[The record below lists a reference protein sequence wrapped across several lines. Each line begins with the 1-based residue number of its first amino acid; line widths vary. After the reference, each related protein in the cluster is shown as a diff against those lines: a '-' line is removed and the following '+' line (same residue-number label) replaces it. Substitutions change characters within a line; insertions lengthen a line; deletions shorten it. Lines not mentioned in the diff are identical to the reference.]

1 MSLAVSTSRYI
12 RLQQVRD
19 ALWIPSLVSLAYFVG
34 AEGAFFIGTLSDKL
48 FAPFWPP
55 NVILFCALLLS
66 PVKRWGIFIAA
77 VLPAHMI
84 AELSIGMT
92 AVPIGIAFA
101 TNCLIAIANA
111 IAVRHFIGDSDWFV
125 SLRRVSGYIF
135 LTALCCPAL
144 AALAGAFVPVFI
156 RGTFTYYWHFWAL
169 WYASNALG
177 TVSLGPLLIMLLKRK
192 DVFGTLKRNSRAIE
206 AVATIGGLILTSLIA
221 FQATSGSPVSGYLP
235 ALLYLPLPLV
245 LWGAARFGVAGAS
258 GSVLIV
264 GAVLLWRALNGA
276 TVFNAGDA
284 DENVF
289 ALQLFLI
296 ALSVPALLL
305 SAATAEMQQAER
317 QTRESVDRMAF
328 AAASANV
335 GLWIYT
341 VADRTL
347 WTTDYAAS
355 LLGVPANRPLTMFE
369 FYRAL
374 QRSDADALARIREAV
389 ETRGSM
395 DIEFRLA
402 DSPDKARWI
411 NIRGIPH
418 RDAVGNTIELAGSLA
433 DVTLRKEAEHDA
445 KLQQQEITHLLRISV
460 VGELAGGLAHEL
472 TQPLTAI
479 MANAQ
484 AAQLELARENPNTGE
499 LQDILEDIVTENSR
513 AGDVIHGLRKL
524 LKKDVVRRETID
536 LNELVK
542 STLTLIHNEYITR
555 RIRVEQ
561 YFTPHLPN
569 TIGDRVQLQQV
580 LLNLLLNAMDATE
593 DLPDSLRAISISTE
607 RTYSGDSV
615 EVQIRDQGT
624 GLPAAGADVFKP
636 FFTTK
641 KHGLGLGLSIS
652 RSIVSAHSGTLT
664 LENNSSK
671 GATARLRL
679 PMDTQRTELRK
690 AGSMGS

>member
-1 MSLAVSTSRYI
+1 
-12 RLQQVRD
+12 
-19 ALWIPSLVSLAYFVG
+19 
-34 AEGAFFIGTLSDKL
+34 
-48 FAPFWPP
+48 
-55 NVILFCALLLS
+55 
-66 PVKRWGIFIAA
+66 
-77 VLPAHMI
+77 
-84 AELSIGMT
+84 
-92 AVPIGIAFA
+92 
-101 TNCLIAIANA
+101 
-111 IAVRHFIGDSDWFV
+111 
-125 SLRRVSGYIF
+125 
-135 LTALCCPAL
+135 
-144 AALAGAFVPVFI
+144 
-156 RGTFTYYWHFWAL
+156 
-169 WYASNALG
+169 
-177 TVSLGPLLIMLLKRK
+177 
-192 DVFGTLKRNSRAIE
+192 
-206 AVATIGGLILTSLIA
+206 
-221 FQATSGSPVSGYLP
+221 
-235 ALLYLPLPLV
+235 
-245 LWGAARFGVAGAS
+245 
-258 GSVLIV
+258 
-264 GAVLLWRALNGA
+264 
-276 TVFNAGDA
+276 
-284 DENVF
+284 
-289 ALQLFLI
+289 
-296 ALSVPALLL
+296 
-305 SAATAEMQQAER
+305 
-317 QTRESVDRMAF
+317 
-328 AAASANV
+328 
-335 GLWIYT
+335 
-341 VADRTL
+341 
-347 WTTDYAAS
+347 
-355 LLGVPANRPLTMFE
+355 
-369 FYRAL
+369 
-374 QRSDADALARIREAV
+374 
-389 ETRGSM
+389 
-395 DIEFRLA
+395 
-402 DSPDKARWI
+402 
-411 NIRGIPH
+411 
-418 RDAVGNTIELAGSLA
+418 
-433 DVTLRKEAEHDA
+433 VTLRKEAEHDA

-679 PMDTQRTELRK
+679 PMDTQRAELRK